1 MISGPH
7 ISLPPWPNE
16 FADKWI
22 VFSDRAKKLT
32 SRAGTGARFEAVLDE
47 VRDHIDQQ
55 AWETLLG
62 RLSSRT
68 YARALTT
75 VWMEDAVRAQA
86 SLTELTLERL
96 AQAQLPKVSRM
107 STSALI
113 AAYLNYFD
121 TLDEWVPGLRGVM
134 ASTVQLTV
142 AQQKPRDAF
151 PDILDSIRDS
161 PEHFIHRES
170 PTWLAKYL
178 VNQKVSL
185 TEYFREA
192 GLTGLDAGRFGSQ
205 VRDALYIEQIRA
217 ADPQVEH
224 DFLIEIGAKN
234 VFEAPGPNGL
244 FGHALLHEL
253 ISRPVEPPSEQWLD
267 TVLSIAGDP
276 RLKSAPS
283 YLQWWRGVPDH
294 LEQRVISW
302 LSAEDLR
309 LFLMAVEAF
318 GEEDGIDNLQRLFP
332 ARKRFLRGLYDTG
345 LVKETRL
352 ILGRNAKAY
361 VRRHLGKTIR
371 SDIGSY
377 ESGHDTAVIYLDCG
391 DFHIVEGSH
400 HFRMWVYLGQPD
412 EALASRGHRTFS
424 RNDFIHF
431 IPDRHARA
439 NSLGREGYEAF
450 THQGFWQRKPIQ
462 FLADNRIPL
471 KIEALMSDSD
481 YYDYKHKHGLPAVRA

>member
-1 MISGPH
+1 MVEVPH
-7 ISLPPWPNE
+7 LSLPPWPDELAEN
-16 FADKWI
+16 WI
-22 VFSDRAKKLT
+22 FLSDRAKKLT
-32 SRAGTGARFEAVLDE
+32 SRAGAGARFEAMLDE
-47 VRDHIDQQ
+47 VRDHIDRR
-55 AWETLLG
+55 AWEPLLAG
-62 RLSSRT
+62 LSGRT

-75 VWMEDAVRAQA
+75 VWMEDARRAQA
-86 SLTELTLERL
+86 SLSELTLERL

-107 STSALI
+107 TTSALI

-121 TLDEWVPGLRGVM
+121 NLDEWVPGLRGVM

-151 PDILDSIRDS
+151 PDILDAIRVF
-161 PEHFIHRES
+161 PEHFIYRES
-170 PTWLAKYL
+170 PTWLAKHL
-178 VNQKVSL
+178 VNTKVSL

-217 ADPQVEH
+217 ADPQQDH
-224 DFLIEIGAKN
+224 DFLVEISAKN

-244 FGHALLHEL
+244 FGHALLNEL
-253 ISRPVEPPSEQWLD
+253 ISRPIEPPSEQWLD
-267 TVLSIAGDP
+267 TILTIAGDP
-276 RLKSAPS
+276 RLTSASS
-283 YLQWWRGVPDH
+283 YRQWWRSVPEA
-294 LEQRVISW
+294 LQRRVISW

-318 GEEDGIDNLQRLFP
+318 GEEDGIENLQRLFP

-345 LVKETRL
+345 MVKETRL

-361 VRRHLGKTIR
+361 VRSHLGKTIR
-371 SDIGSY
+371 SDIALY

-412 EALASRGHRTFS
+412 EVLASRGHRTFS
-424 RNDFIHF
+424 RDDFIHF
-431 IPDRHARA
+431 IPGRHSRA
-439 NSLGREGYEAF
+439 NPLGQKGHEGF

-481 YYDYKHKHGLPAVRA
+481 YHDYKHKHGLPTVRA